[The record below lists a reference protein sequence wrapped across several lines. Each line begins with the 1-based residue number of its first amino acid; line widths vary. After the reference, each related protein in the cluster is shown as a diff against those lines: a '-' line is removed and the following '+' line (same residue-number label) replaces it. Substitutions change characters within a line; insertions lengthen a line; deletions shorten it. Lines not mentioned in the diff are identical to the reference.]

1 MTQPFEG
8 IRIID
13 ATHVLAGPFAAYQLA
28 LLGADVIKVEDPND
42 PDQSRTSGGDHA
54 LSRTGMGTY
63 FLTVEGS

>member
-28 LLGADVIKVEDPND
+28 LLGYDAAAISKLREAAVI
-42 PDQSRTSGGDHA
+42 
-54 LSRTGMGTY
+54 
-63 FLTVEGS
+63 